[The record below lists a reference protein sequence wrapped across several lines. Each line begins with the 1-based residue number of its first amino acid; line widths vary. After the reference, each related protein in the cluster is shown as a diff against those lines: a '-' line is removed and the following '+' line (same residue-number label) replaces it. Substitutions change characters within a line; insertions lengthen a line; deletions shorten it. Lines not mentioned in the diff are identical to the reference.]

1 MKTLDRYIIHN
12 FLSAA
17 FVWFLAFMAMRII
30 VDMFFNMGQF
40 AELMTKDEQFTFGA
54 LLAHIVN
61 YYQYQSA
68 MYFTELGGVI
78 ITASAAFS
86 LARMNQ
92 SNELTAIMASGVSLR
107 RVVIPIIICSL
118 GLGGLIVADQELL
131 IPKIRSELVR
141 DRDDRP
147 GVKDFRVR
155 LEADSS
161 HTIWSSNSFQPYY
174 RDASGKEYPRMAK
187 PLAMLRDGKG
197 VLLARVT
204 AAESGWGK
212 LTFNARG
219 KSEEMSGWHLQKAQM
234 SIAPGKAW
242 PDEPNSSLVWS
253 TLSPRQI
260 VQGAAE
266 ELSKNDLAA
275 RKAILD
281 SRKKIAMTGVEKLTD
296 KVYDFC
302 LRAGSFEPL
311 WQPAKDEEGRPV
323 LDAAGKHKEE
333 IVGGMLEGPTFEFRG
348 ANGQTLVI
356 FGAEY
361 ASWHAGDGS
370 QGGRWEL
377 TNGEMFIPS
386 DLSPE
391 KIALRQSSNWLDY
404 MSSADLSKLLELHQV
419 SDPEGA
425 MLTKY
430 LRIADPVNNLV
441 MLLLGLPFILSRERN
456 IKRSA
461 GWCLL
466 VVSIFYAF
474 IYICRYMGMEPF
486 WAAWMPLVVF
496 GGVAAIMWDLVKT

>member
-1 MKTLDRYIIHN
+1 MKTLDRYIIRN

-17 FVWFLAFMAMRII
+17 LVWFLAFMVLRII

-54 LLAHIVN
+54 LLAHIVH

-131 IPKIRSELVR
+131 IPNIRSELVR

-161 HTIWSSNSFQPYY
+161 HTIWLSGSFQPYY
-174 RDASGKEYPRMAK
+174 RDASGEYPRMK
-187 PLAMLRDGKG
+187 EPLVMLRDGQG
-197 VLLARVT
+197 MLLGRVT
-204 AAESGWGK
+204 AAESRWGK
-212 LTFNARG
+212 LTFNAHG
-219 KSEEMSGWHLQKAQM
+219 KSEDLWGWHLQKAQL

-242 PDEPNSSLVWS
+242 PDEPDSSRVWS
-253 TLSPRQI
+253 TVSPKQL
-260 VQGAAE
+260 VQAAAE
-266 ELSKNDLAA
+266 ELCKVDGPA
-275 RKAILD
+275 RKAILN
-281 SRKKIAMTGVEKLTD
+281 SRKRIALGGVETLAD
-296 KVYDFC
+296 KVYGFC
-302 LRAGSFEPL
+302 LRADSFEPI
-311 WQPAKDEEGRPV
+311 WQAVKDEEGKPVMDGPGRPR
-323 LDAAGKHKEE
+323 EE
-333 IVGGMLEGPTFEFRG
+333 ITGGTLVSPMFEFRG
-348 ANGQTLVI
+348 PDAQTLVI
-356 FGAEY
+356 FGADY
-361 ASWHAGDGS
+361 ASWHANDRAQEGD
-370 QGGRWEL
+370 WEL
-377 TNGEMFIPS
+377 ANGEMFVPS

-404 MSSADLSKLLELHQV
+404 MSSRELSRLLELKQV
-419 SDPEGA
+419 SDPESA

-474 IYICRYMGMEPF
+474 VYVCRYMQLEPF

-496 GGVAAIMWDLVKT
+496 GGVAAIMWDSVKT